1 MAAPKSPRK
10 GSLQFW
16 PRKRAKKFLPR
27 VNYTT
32 LTNVNSKGKLV
43 GFIAYKAGMKSAIVK
58 DETENSMTK
67 GKRIAVPV
75 TILECPNMKIFSVRL
90 YQYGIVKK
98 EMIIDENVKAD
109 AKDLRRKLKV
119 PKTAGRSLDN
129 IKTEDYD
136 NVSVIVYSK
145 VKDANLKKTPDLSEI
160 AVNGTSV
167 DEKLSWVKEN
177 KNKEI
182 SVMDVIGKGDLIDTR
197 GLTKGKGLVGPVKRF
212 GITLKSHKSEK
223 GRRKPGSLGPWH
235 PARTTFMAPMAGQL
249 GMFSRVVY
257 NNKVI
262 DVVKGSEKPI
272 LGIKNYGDVKTNYI
286 IVRGSV
292 QGVAKR
298 QIIITPAFR
307 GTKKQGK
314 KKLELIELR

>member
-129 IKTEDYD
+129 I
-136 NVSVIVYSK
+136 
-145 VKDANLKKTPDLSEI
+145 
-160 AVNGTSV
+160 
-167 DEKLSWVKEN
+167 
-177 KNKEI
+177 
-182 SVMDVIGKGDLIDTR
+182 
-197 GLTKGKGLVGPVKRF
+197 
-212 GITLKSHKSEK
+212 
-223 GRRKPGSLGPWH
+223 
-235 PARTTFMAPMAGQL
+235 
-249 GMFSRVVY
+249 
-257 NNKVI
+257 
-262 DVVKGSEKPI
+262 
-272 LGIKNYGDVKTNYI
+272 
-286 IVRGSV
+286 
-292 QGVAKR
+292 
-298 QIIITPAFR
+298 
-307 GTKKQGK
+307 
-314 KKLELIELR
+314 